1 MVSARK
7 QELTSR
13 GTSWR
18 IDMEENQSNCI
29 VCGKPATSTYEE
41 QPTCGSLE
49 YEYLVQV
56 AHDFASD
63 HDGSGT

>member
-1 MVSARK
+1 
-7 QELTSR
+7 
-13 GTSWR
+13 
-18 IDMEENQSNCI
+18 MEENQSNCI